1 MAPMMSGASTEAEEG
16 DARRQHPLRAESVD
30 HEPRRDLGEA
40 RHREDDRHHEPELG
54 VAHLERVLD
63 EREQGRQ
70 RELEEMARSVG
81 ETDERHD
88 AEVAGGLGRGFGHAS
103 RSTLLPERAVSRFRR
118 RFPLFRTGRPSN
130 DAGPD
135 LPALKL
141 GPNPIAFAVRRTP
154 PQQNGEEPML
164 KRILGA
170 GLAALAGVALAA
182 TPAAAQTLD
191 KIKQRGVLVVGTKA
205 DYKPFGFRDPSGAIV
220 GFEPDLAKDVADK
233 LGVKLELE
241 PVVSSNRMQF
251 LQQGKI
257 DLMIATMN
265 DKPDRRQVV
274 GIVEPLYYASGVNV
288 LASKKAG
295 LKSWEQLKGQKVCGI
310 QGAWYNKPV
319 AEKYGADIVAFKG
332 QSEAETALMQGNCI
346 GWVYDDTAFAERLAD
361 AKWKDFEMPLE
372 TILEEPWG
380 IAVKLEERDGPWGKF
395 VSETIADWHRSGRLI
410 ELEKKW
416 NIPPSAYLKK
426 MQAEAKPKTKTN

>member
-1 MAPMMSGASTEAEEG
+1 MPKKLFAS
-16 DARRQHPLRAESVD
+16 
-30 HEPRRDLGEA
+30 
-40 RHREDDRHHEPELG
+40 
-54 VAHLERVLD
+54 
-63 EREQGRQ
+63 
-70 RELEEMARSVG
+70 
-81 ETDERHD
+81 
-88 AEVAGGLGRGFGHAS
+88 
-103 RSTLLPERAVSRFRR
+103 
-118 RFPLFRTGRPSN
+118 
-130 DAGPD
+130 
-135 LPALKL
+135 
-141 GPNPIAFAVRRTP
+141 
-154 PQQNGEEPML
+154 
-164 KRILGA
+164 
-170 GLAALAGVALAA
+170 LAALAGFALAA
-182 TPAAAQTLD
+182 GPAAAQTLE
-191 KIKQRGVLVVGTKA
+191 KIKSRGVLVVGSKA

-220 GFEPDLAKDVADK
+220 GFEPDLAKEIADK

-274 GIVEPLYYASGVNV
+274 GILEPLYYASGVNV
-288 LASKKAG
+288 LASKKAA

-332 QSEAETALMQGNCI
+332 QTEAETALLQGNCI
-346 GWVYDDTAFAERLAD
+346 AWVYDDTAFAERLAD
-361 AKWKDFEMPLE
+361 ARWKDYEMPLE

-395 VSETIADWHRSGRLI
+395 VADQIADWHRTGRII

-416 NIPPSAYLKK
+416 NIPPSAFLKR
-426 MQAEAKPKTKTN
+426 MHEEAKAKTKTH